1 MKELSIFNYKQKE
14 VRTVQV
20 DGEPWFV
27 AKDVCDVLELEN
39 VSRAVAGLDE
49 DELTLLK
56 VRAGGQAREVNAVN
70 EPGLYSLIMRSRKPE
85 AKAFKRWIT
94 HEVLPTI
101 RKTGSYAAP
110 QQPSPSIKTAHGLL
124 EVDKAFRAA
133 LRMAKAIGLDAN
145 AAIISA
151 NQLARKVT
159 GSDALQLLEV
169 RGIERP
175 VDDHPL
181 TPTEI
186 GKFIGNISGQA
197 VNKQLTLAGL
207 QERHGDIYT
216 PTDKG
221 AEFAVLV
228 DTGKNHGNG
237 TPIHQLKW
245 KRSVVDRLKQSI
257 LDQVGPEAASE
268 N

>member
-1 MKELSIFNYKQKE
+1 MNELSIFNYEQKE

-27 AKDVCDVLELEN
+27 AKDVCDVLELSN
-39 VSRAVAGLDE
+39 PTAAVAELDD
-49 DELTLLK
+49 DERSKFNLG
-56 VRAGGQAREVNAVN
+56 RQGQANIIN
-70 EPGLYSLIMRSRKPE
+70 EPGLYSLILRSRKPE

-94 HEVLPTI
+94 HEVLPAI
-101 RKTGSYAAP
+101 RKTGSYATP
-110 QQPSPSIKTAHGLL
+110 QQPSPVPNIKTANGLL

-133 LRMAKAIGLDAN
+133 LRMAKAIGLDTN

-175 VDDHPL
+175 VEDHPL

-186 GKFIGNISGQA
+186 GKFIGNLSGQTI
-197 VNKQLTLAGL
+197 NKQLTLAGL
-207 QERHGDIYT
+207 QVKNGDIYT
-216 PTDKG
+216 PTTKG
-221 AEFAVLV
+221 AEFAVLL
-228 DTGKNHGNG
+228 DTGKRHGDG

-245 KRSVVDRLKQSI
+245 KRRVVDQLKRSI
-257 LDQVGPEAASE
+257 LDQVEPEAVTE